1 MGAGMPAL
9 GCQWETG
16 EPLVAHP
23 QLPVGLEVQP
33 MNNHTWFF
41 PPLESIWFSIR
52 PRTVINDSSS
62 GPLLQDSFLA
72 SGPMWSRGGFRGVL
86 GATETTVLKNH
97 LAECYTYS
105 VRRARGDDFWI
116 LAEFPTASTQR
127 NWRSS
132 FGKRRQPRVNLSL
145 ENCRRYR

>member
-1 MGAGMPAL
+1 
-9 GCQWETG
+9 
-16 EPLVAHP
+16 
-23 QLPVGLEVQP
+23 
-33 MNNHTWFF
+33 
-41 PPLESIWFSIR
+41 
-52 PRTVINDSSS
+52 
-62 GPLLQDSFLA
+62 
-72 SGPMWSRGGFRGVL
+72 MWSRGGFRGVL

-145 ENCRRYR
+145 ENCRRYRVIGCDPAGPEEYLVNVREVEGRIQKTEKHSGLWVAVTFP